1 MRWLYANLGYKL
13 IAVAVAFL
21 LWGVAHSSSSVER
34 GFDVPMVLR
43 GIPDDLVIVDQSS
56 DEVNVRIQGTRAALR
71 NISPGDLE
79 YPVEVSGAKPGVLS
93 VEVDPTPIEL
103 PRGARIVSRS
113 PSRVEL
119 TLARRGSKAVRV
131 RADVD
136 RRAGRRAPRGRGRGG
151 SAPRRGSPGA
161 QSEVLRL
168 GEVLTETIDISGAT
182 ADLEKEAADRAHR
195 EPRLAR
201 GGRTGEG
208 PRAVRADAAEPP
220 AAAHRRRGAD
230 RRRQGGSRDERGTE
244 AHAVRNGRRARDG
257 ERAPDDGR
265 DGARARPGDR
275 ARLPEPRRRAPSA
288 S

>member
-1 MRWLYANLGYKL
+1 VRWLYANLGYKL

-21 LWGVAHSSSSVER
+21 LWGAAHSSSSVER

-56 DEVNVRIQGTRAALR
+56 DEVNVRIQGSRAAIR

-113 PSRVEL
+113 PSRVDL
-119 TLARRGSKAVRV
+119 TLARRGSKAVKV
-131 RADVD
+131 RADLTGEPAADLRVAEVVVD
-136 RRAGRRAPRGRGRGG
+136 PPRVRIT
-151 SAPRRGSPGA
+151 GA

-182 ADLEKEAADRAHR
+182 ADLEKDAGIALSGSHVWLEEVAPVKVRVR
-195 EPRLAR
+195 FEPMVP
-201 GGRTGEG
+201 E
-208 PRAVRADAAEPP
+208 ADAATPP
-220 AAAHRRRGAD
+220 ARNGSKT
-230 RRRQGGSRDERGTE
+230 QGGKQG
-244 AHAVRNGRRARDG
+244 
-257 ERAPDDGR
+257 
-265 DGARARPGDR
+265 
-275 ARLPEPRRRAPSA
+275 
-288 S
+288 